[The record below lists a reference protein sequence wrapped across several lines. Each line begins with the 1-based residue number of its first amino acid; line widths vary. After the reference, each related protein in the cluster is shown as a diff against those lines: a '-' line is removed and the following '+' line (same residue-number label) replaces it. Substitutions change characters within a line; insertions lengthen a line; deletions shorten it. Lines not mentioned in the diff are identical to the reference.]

1 MVKPRQGRNLIRKGY
16 NYLSHDDVSLSH
28 SGSATSHAAE
38 SSLSHRASTSTANR
52 QNLANTVR
60 KNGGIGSKNPGKF
73 RAIGNVAKKISN
85 IRKGKPVKVDTNM
98 SGKKSTINH
107 HNNATSQRT
116 IGRHISSKSGSF
128 RSANSHLPEP
138 DENHFAHDSSVRD
151 PDQISLHSTNVQ
163 HDETPTTTETANE
176 THEGGRGGRGAK
188 VKEVAKKIGKKIG
201 KVAADTGANA
211 VRDAPQYATL
221 AAISQ
226 AGSGKSQDTSVV
238 NNIGSSSTPY
248 NVYS

>member
-1 MVKPRQGRNLIRKGY
+1 MSN
-16 NYLSHDDVSLSH
+16 DDLSLSH
-28 SGSATSHAAE
+28 SGSATSRATHSAE
-38 SSLSHRASTSTANR
+38 TSFSHRASTSAANR

-60 KNGGIGSKNPGKF
+60 KNGGIGSKNKGKF
-73 RAIGNVAKKISN
+73 RAIGNVAQKLKD
-85 IRKGKPVKVDTNM
+85 IRKAKPVKVDTNM

-116 IGRHISSKSGSF
+116 IGGHITSKSGSF

-151 PDQISLHSTNVQ
+151 PDQISLHSTNVE
-163 HDETPTTTETANE
+163 HDEAPTTTETANGAR
-176 THEGGRGGRGAK
+176 EGGRGGR